1 MTRSILTR
9 IAAVALATTAL
20 AAPTA
25 LARPDVTPAA
35 AYAQGARH
43 ADTNTNGFPTRPV
56 IDRNPVS
63 ASSLNSLA
71 PADHG
76 IDWTTVALGIA
87 GSLIAVGAIA
97 GIASRTRR
105 TAQARITA

>member
-20 AAPTA
+20 GAPTA
-25 LARPDVTPAA
+25 FARPDVTPAVS
-35 AYAQGARH
+35 YAQGARH
-43 ADTNTNGFPTRPV
+43 ADTNGFPTRPV
-56 IDRNPVS
+56 IDRNPAS
-63 ASSLNSLA
+63 ASSFNSVA
-71 PADHG
+71 PAGHG
-76 IDWTTVALGIA
+76 IDWTTIALGIA
-87 GSLIAVGAIA
+87 GSLLVVGGIA

>member
-25 LARPDVTPAA
+25 FARPDVTPAA
-35 AYAQGARH
+35 SHAQGARH
-43 ADTNTNGFPTRPV
+43 ADSNGFATRPV
-56 IDRNPVS
+56 IDRNPG
-63 ASSLNSLA
+63 APSSLVPVA
-71 PADHG
+71 PTDRG
-76 IDWTTVALGIA
+76 IDWTTIAIGIV
-87 GSLIAVGAIA
+87 GSLLAVGAIA